1 MTKAADVSP
10 VHKALAK
17 GTITYRWLLF
27 KEIAE
32 MPASGS
38 LSELKQN
45 FEETSI
51 KAIRNS
57 IPLLEQWGFLGWQKS
72 YNTSGKID
80 YKKTFDKNNGKR
92 DLLSPTGLRFAKI
105 IELIEYSK
113 TSNKF
118 TGIYEECVQAVRK
131 IRMLIYKN
139 RWENHGLEVLSGQE
153 MTVDY
158 IEVNAIRSDIFRL
171 LCFDSLVR
179 NKSLTMDQIYLI
191 SSVVDDPSRHGV
203 KDLMTFRT
211 WIDERSNE
219 IETGRYIVVDPD
231 RANWEIGTKYHL
243 LEFQEYKQVINGKK
257 ETKGIQM
264 FSTVEGDSKVGFQ
277 YLGAE
282 DCFTELQGKLEELI

>member
-1 MTKAADVSP
+1 MTKAPVVFP
-10 VHKALAK
+10 VHKALTK
-17 GTITYRWLLF
+17 GTHTYRWLLF

-38 LSELKQN
+38 YDEMERN
-45 FEETSI
+45 FKETSFN
-51 KAIRNS
+51 AIRNS
-57 IPLLEQWGFLGWQKS
+57 IPLLDLWGFVGWQKF
-72 YNTSGKID
+72 YNASGKID
-80 YKKTFDKNNGKR
+80 YKKTFEENNGKR
-92 DLLSPTGLRFAKI
+92 DLLSPTGLRFTKI

-118 TGIYEECVQAVRK
+118 ARIYKECVQTVRK

-153 MTVDY
+153 MAVNDK
-158 IEVNAIRSDIFRL
+158 EGNAIRSDIFRL

-179 NKSLTMDQIYLI
+179 NKALTMDQIYLI
-191 SSVVDDPSRHGV
+191 SSVVDDPSRHSV
-203 KDLMTFRT
+203 KDLITFRT

-219 IETGRYIVVDPD
+219 LETGHLILDD
-231 RANWEIGTKYHL
+231 DGRANWESGTQYHL
-243 LEFQEYKQVINGKK
+243 FEFEKYQQVINKKK
-257 ETKGIQM
+257 ETIGIQM
-264 FSTVEGDSKVGFQ
+264 FSTVEGSWKTEYQ